1 MLTATLI
8 STFGLDGTVK
18 ALFFSSSG
26 EHIKVGMEV
35 TAHLKNKSIIK
46 LIVKK
51 IKKSNHKAGLYFM
64 LFEGYD
70 TKEKASVLSGAKLYV
85 KREFAHR
92 LEKDEV
98 YTCDLIGLD
107 VMYNAQKVARIIYII
122 EGGNV
127 PFLEVMRNDGKHFI
141 IPYQKHFLGDV
152 DLVKGEIELLN
163 LELLDL

>member
-26 EHIKVGMEV
+26 EHIKAGMEV

-70 TKEKASVLSGAKLYV
+70 TKEKAAVLSGTKLYV

-92 LEKDEV
+92 L
-98 YTCDLIGLD
+98 
-107 VMYNAQKVARIIYII
+107 
-122 EGGNV
+122 
-127 PFLEVMRNDGKHFI
+127 
-141 IPYQKHFLGDV
+141 
-152 DLVKGEIELLN
+152 
-163 LELLDL
+163 